1 MLKKEL
7 CFGVGKS
14 MGGGNLHFVSA
25 ETTEHVNLFLNYS
38 YDTSEYPPASQFLVE
53 INGKP
58 TDQVYYDLNVND
70 GDDVNIIAVSCKK
83 FPRATFSKN
92 SNNLLDI
99 YEVKDILPV
108 FYSISGNNRNFY
120 VEYIF
125 ENCKSLKTISEDLF
139 VNYYDAD
146 NFRGVFSGTAIDKI
160 PNFIKN
166 MEKLFNISDL
176 FKNCSQITSIP
187 SDLFLK
193 ATELL
198 YADCLFEKCTGLT
211 EIPNNLFSTCRNL
224 YSVRQLFDDCINIT
238 SIPSDLFS
246 NCSRLSTVYG
256 CFSGTGITSIP
267 SDLFS
272 NNAELKNINSLFYKC
287 HSLIEIPEKL
297 FWNNNKITEFYDV
310 FDGCDKLTEIPEN
323 IFQNLIDVTDIAG
336 VFRFCNKLTSIPPKI
351 FSKLTKLKSAVQV
364 FQHSYVLE
372 IPEELFATNNNLVN
386 VSGCFS
392 GTGITSIPENLFI
405 HNVELQDLSYTFEG
419 TYRLTSIPEN
429 LFINNSK
436 ILNFDYTFGYSDV
449 KSIPGGLFRN
459 CTKVTSFKGT
469 FKSTHLD
476 EIPYD
481 LFSSCPAVTHFD
493 NCFAN
498 NNSSFVDFYII
509 IPENLF
515 EHNIE
520 LQSLKNTFGINQSSN
535 KIINVPPDL
544 FMYSPNITNM
554 DEIFMNLDIPDS
566 EFGILSENVTKANN
580 FCKKNKPTVRR
591 AIKIKADTI
600 THDTFNS
607 IAETYGITVIP
618 Y

>member
-14 MGGGNLHFVSA
+14 MVGNLHFVSA
-25 ETTEHVNLFLNYS
+25 ETKEHVNLFLNYS
-38 YDTSEYPPASQFLVE
+38 SDTSKYPPASQFLVE

-58 TDQVYYDLNVND
+58 TDQVYYDLTVND
-70 GDDVNIIAVSCKK
+70 GDDVNIIAASCKK

-92 SNNLLDI
+92 SKSLLDI

-108 FYSISGNNRNFY
+108 FYSISGDNRNFY

-139 VNYYDAD
+139 INYYGAD

-166 MEKLFNISDL
+166 MEKLFNIDSL

-193 ATELL
+193 ATELV
-198 YADCLFEKCTGLT
+198 YVDSLFEKCTGLI
-211 EIPNNLFSTCRNL
+211 EIPNNLFSACIKL
-224 YSVRQLFDDCINIT
+224 YSANQLFDGCINIT
-238 SIPSDLFS
+238 SIPSNLFS
-246 NCSRLSTVYG
+246 NCSRLTRVYS

-272 NNAELKNINSLFYKC
+272 NNAELKNINSLFYGCK
-287 HSLIEIPEKL
+287 SLIEIPEKL
-297 FWNNNKITEFYDV
+297 FWNNNKITEFSDV
-310 FDGCDKLTEIPEN
+310 FNGCKELTEIPEN
-323 IFQNLIDVTDIAG
+323 IFQNLIDVTDISG
-336 VFRFCNKLTSIPPKI
+336 VFEFCSKLTSIPPKI
-351 FSKLTKLKSAVQV
+351 FSKLTKLKSAVEV
-364 FQHSYVLE
+364 FKYTYVLE

-386 VSGCFS
+386 VYGCFYA
-392 GTGITSIPENLFI
+392 TNITSIPENLFI
-405 HNVELQDLSYTFEG
+405 HNVELQNLSYTFAY
-419 TYRLTSIPEN
+419 TYNLTSIPEN
-429 LFINNSK
+429 LFINNSN
-436 ILNFDYTFGYSDV
+436 ILNFDYTFSYSGV

-469 FKSTHLD
+469 FRNTHLD
-476 EIPYD
+476 EIPYN

-498 NNSSFVDFYII
+498 NKSSFVDFYII

-535 KIINVPPDL
+535 KIINVPPNL

-554 DEIFMNLDIPDS
+554 DEIFMNLNIPDS

-580 FCKKNKPTVRR
+580 FCKKNKPTIRR
-591 AIKIKADTI
+591 AIRIKADTT
-600 THDTFNS
+600 THNTFNS